1 MDTVRSDT
9 TRLPAHGP
17 DFKWV
22 LAAQAGYLLAFE
34 ELVARNKGRIHRV
47 ALAITR
53 GRADAETVLHN
64 TFVKAQERLQEFRGD
79 SRFSTWVL
87 GIAAKESLLKL
98 RGNDSDGRVFDQ
110 NAEEQGI
117 SARQCRLERN
127 DEPRERYTRRELKR
141 ILSEGLGV
149 LNLLNR
155 TIFILRDLEECSP
168 EEVANFLGLSTP
180 TVKSGLDEARL
191 EMRKHLNRCFKWEV
205 QAVPGCT
212 ISAEGKQKELDN
224 ARIISSA
231 RT

>member
-1 MDTVRSDT
+1 MDTVQSDT
-9 TRLPAHGP
+9 MRLPAHGP

-34 ELVARNKGRIHRV
+34 ELVARNKGRVHRV

-64 TFVKAQERLQEFRGD
+64 TFVKAHERLQELRGD

-98 RGNDSDGRVFDQ
+98 RENDSDRCVFDQ
-110 NAEEQGI
+110 YREGEGI
-117 SARQCRLERN
+117 AARRLERCE
-127 DEPRERYTRRELKR
+127 EPREHYTRRELKR

-149 LNLLNR
+149 LKPLCR
-155 TIFILRDLEECSP
+155 TIFVLRDLEECSS

-180 TVKSGLDEARL
+180 AVNSGLVQARL
-191 EMRKHLNRCFKWEV
+191 EMRKHLNRCFKRDG
-205 QAVPGCT
+205 QAVPSCT
-212 ISAEGKQKELDN
+212 ISAEGRQKELDN
-224 ARIISSA
+224 ARTISSA
-231 RT
+231 RA

>member
-1 MDTVRSDT
+1 MDTVPSDT

-22 LAAQAGYLLAFE
+22 LAAQAGYLLAFD
-34 ELVARNKGRIHRV
+34 ELVARNKGRVHRV

-53 GRADAETVLHN
+53 GREDAETVLHN
-64 TFVKAQERLQEFRGD
+64 TFVKAQERLQEFRGN

-87 GIAAKESLLKL
+87 GIAAKESLLTL
-98 RGNDSDGRVFDQ
+98 RENGSGGCVFDQ
-110 NAEEQGI
+110 NTERQGI
-117 SARQCRLERN
+117 SARQRRLER
-127 DEPRERYTRRELKR
+127 DEEPRERYTRRELKR

-149 LNLLNR
+149 LKPLNR

-180 TVKSGLDEARL
+180 EVKSSLILARL
-191 EMRKHLNRCFKWEV
+191 EMRKHLNRCFKREG
-205 QAVPGCT
+205 QAVAGCT

-224 ARIISSA
+224 ARTISSA
-231 RT
+231 RA